1 METTSTTLAGRS
13 SGWRL
18 AVLGI
23 GAVLTVLLLIL
34 VFGPSSDVQ
43 AASTTWTAELDSGRH
58 SNGREYGYGYGF
70 GTLTPDSFQHNGTTY
85 TVDYLKWDLR
95 DREVEFGLDNCLDPS
110 LFTSL
115 QIGSTTYSD
124 PDYIRQETSECTDN
138 PTWNQ
143 EFEFHDLSSNPLTA
157 GTQYQVTLT
166 LGGGTTTTTTSS
178 SCVTSI
184 GTVSGYLERD
194 DETWVSSCKS
204 VSRTG
209 RYAKFYTFSLA
220 QMADVQIDVIATF
233 EQDPYLYLLR
243 GASTTGAVIEYD
255 DDDRPVINSYDSS
268 RNSRITRQLL
278 PGMYTI
284 EATTYAQRVGGE
296 FRIDMTVSPM
306 AAERVASTTV
316 QFGQSLTSPKG
327 LAWDGT
333 ALYMVDDGTDALYTV
348 TTSTGIATRVG
359 TTTRFGLSDTD
370 VQPRGLSWD
379 GSTLYMLTPDKVYTL
394 DRTSGVATLVGRFA
408 GHVTNGAGLAW
419 WLSPTATSTGVTGQ
433 APGRLYMVDSVT
445 DLLYIVNTAASSTDP
460 AVATAVDSSV
470 LQFGLNIGSPVGL
483 VWVGPDLY
491 MTSGSPRTLYRVDEA
506 SGRAINLGAFGIT
519 SPTDLAWDGS
529 RLYVL
534 DDSTNALYT
543 IPDIGL
549 PDPPRARTGYQT
561 KQLGSATQFGL
572 TDVTL
577 DEPRGLTMAGQDLY
591 MVEDDTDF
599 LYTVNR
605 MTGVATKVGTSGL
618 SSSAIEPRDIA
629 WNGTTL
635 YMATRNA
642 LYTVDTST
650 GVATRRGP
658 FGTRITD
665 AYGLAWDGEKLY
677 MVDRNTDALYT
688 VATSTGAATRVN
700 VNAIRFNSNVTNPS
714 ALVWV
719 GPPVSEVEDDNEM
732 PSLYMGNGYGHLYKL
747 DKDTGHVSSHMGR
760 PSRVQM
766 SGLAW
771 FDETSTLYF
780 ADDTSDALHT
790 VTNFPGFLPNAGDLY
805 YNGSNFA
812 DGFVR
817 WDNPSWVQSAQ
828 CQTDPLKCSTYEHD
842 LTLEWKASGGWFD
855 YTRSGETGRYPFNP
869 FTAPF
874 CTAWSDLPMG
884 FDACPTAGVLAAP
897 DLVELSFGTF
907 KASLIEGGHD
917 YYGFWVF
924 KNQRGAGS
932 TTEVKLYGQEGK
944 YGRGRWENIHC
955 YPVRAEWAW
964 CVEGRQQ
971 ASMLESGTTWSYGT
985 SSYITYSRP

>member
-1 METTSTTLAGRS
+1 MM
-13 SGWRL
+13 
-18 AVLGI
+18 
-23 GAVLTVLLLIL
+23 
-34 VFGPSSDVQ
+34 SDNN
-43 AASTTWTAELDSGRH
+43 T
-58 SNGREYGYGYGF
+58 
-70 GTLTPDSFQHNGTTY
+70 GT
-85 TVDYLKWDLR
+85 
-95 DREVEFGLDNCLDPS
+95 
-110 LFTSL
+110 
-115 QIGSTTYSD
+115 
-124 PDYIRQETSECTDN
+124 
-138 PTWNQ
+138 
-143 EFEFHDLSSNPLTA
+143 
-157 GTQYQVTLT
+157 
-166 LGGGTTTTTTSS
+166 
-178 SCVTSI
+178 
-184 GTVSGYLERD
+184 
-194 DETWVSSCKS
+194 
-204 VSRTG
+204 
-209 RYAKFYTFSLA
+209 
-220 QMADVQIDVIATF
+220 M
-233 EQDPYLYLLR
+233 
-243 GASTTGAVIEYD
+243 
-255 DDDRPVINSYDSS
+255 
-268 RNSRITRQLL
+268 
-278 PGMYTI
+278 
-284 EATTYAQRVGGE
+284 
-296 FRIDMTVSPM
+296 
-306 AAERVASTTV
+306 
-316 QFGQSLTSPKG
+316 
-327 LAWDGT
+327 
-333 ALYMVDDGTDALYTV
+333 
-348 TTSTGIATRVG
+348 
-359 TTTRFGLSDTD
+359 
-370 VQPRGLSWD
+370 
-379 GSTLYMLTPDKVYTL
+379 
-394 DRTSGVATLVGRFA
+394 
-408 GHVTNGAGLAW
+408 
-419 WLSPTATSTGVTGQ
+419 
-433 APGRLYMVDSVT
+433 
-445 DLLYIVNTAASSTDP
+445 
-460 AVATAVDSSV
+460 
-470 LQFGLNIGSPVGL
+470 
-483 VWVGPDLY
+483 
-491 MTSGSPRTLYRVDEA
+491 YRVDEFT
-506 SGRAINLGAFGIT
+506 GKAINLGPFGIT
-519 SPTDLAWDGS
+519 SPTDVAWDGT

-591 MVEDDTDF
+591 MVEDGTDF

-642 LYTVDTST
+642 LYTVATST

-790 VTNFPGFLPNAGDLY
+790 VTNSPGFLPNAGDLY

-828 CQTDPLKCSTYEHD
+828 CQDDPLKCSTYEHD
-842 LTLEWKASGGWFD
+842 LKLEWKASGGWFD

-884 FDACPTAGVLAAP
+884 FDDCPTAGVLAAP

-955 YPVRAEWAW
+955 YPVRAEWPW

-985 SSYITYSRP
+985 SSYTTYSRP